1 LSRRNALLRLAA
13 IALLFVAAFALFAT
27 AGVSA
32 ADVRDHVKE
41 LGPAG
46 PLLFIP
52 ISAALTVV
60 FFPGP
65 LLAGA
70 SGLLFGVAL
79 GTPIS
84 IVSATVG
91 AVVAFSL
98 SRWWAHDAVEHL
110 AGERVNNA
118 REWVG
123 DRGFSS
129 VFYSRLA
136 PGAPYTVVNYAA
148 GMTKIKLRDFT
159 LATMIACSPRA
170 FAYTALGGSLGN
182 LNSPEA
188 IAAVAVLVLM
198 AVGGVIPIVRERR
211 RKQGAEPAPETGL

>member
-1 LSRRNALLRLAA
+1 MTRRHALLRLAA
-13 IALLFVAAFALFAT
+13 IVVLFVAAFAFFASTGVT
-27 AGVSA
+27 AG
-32 ADVRDHVKE
+32 DVRDHVRDI
-41 LGPAG
+41 GPAG

-52 ISAALTVV
+52 ISALLTVV

-84 IVSATVG
+84 IISATLG
-91 AVVAFSL
+91 AVLAFSL
-98 SRWWAHDAVEHL
+98 SRWLAHDAVEHL
-110 AGERVNNA
+110 AGERLNA
-118 REWVG
+118 ARSWIG

-129 VFYSRLA
+129 VFYARLA

-148 GMTKIKLRDFT
+148 GMTKIRLRDFT
-159 LATMIACSPRA
+159 VATAIASSPRA

-182 LNSPEA
+182 LDSPEA
-188 IAAVAVLVLM
+188 IAAMIVLVLM
-198 AVGGVIPIVRERR
+198 AGVGVIPIVRGRR
-211 RKQGAEPAPETGL
+211 QRQAAASAPETDS